1 MYCVGLKRHVEATID
16 EVKHLQ
22 TSKGSKYQIK
32 GHYMEGGK
40 KHNCTSMC
48 SKAVYEQFSG
58 KSLGAESKFDKLSK
72 EIAEDYE
79 EKGKSPEEA
88 EKIGDATAAKI
99 GMAKYGK
106 KGMAKKAKLGMDA
119 EDTPSG
125 DNPMADDPSQDGGP
139 EELFDESVVED
150 EQDGGVDFMNA
161 EDMPSGDDPT
171 TADPAS
177 EGGPEELFDESVVQ
191 DEQDGGVDFMN
202 AEGESVGLILIDNS
216 GSIRAQAD
224 NYSVEDYTS
233 PIQETIAKLAKKA
246 HKSMKAKGMK
256 PVAIEFGSSANMLGD
271 LPKDYSPAGIM
282 GGTNPTAAIKLAKS
296 KMDGVDKVYMIT
308 DGIYAK
314 QGFDESCKGFCS
326 DIEVDFVMPDG
337 KVVDY
342 EEAAMRY
349 RAEDSPSGDDPLS
362 ADPSG
367 EGGPEDLFDESIVQ
381 DEQDGGVDFMNAE
394 EPVVNDPSSFP
405 AGSGHVIGSQT
416 DTANYTPLHAE
427 GVGPATEGEY
437 EDFPR
442 QNAAVGGYDFNAEM
456 FEAMAVYSSGPH
468 DMQKGMA
475 ALLAGAPSVAK
486 GNFVA
491 FGPKYYTVKEGVSS
505 NKFHLFVVMKLANGD
520 FLPANAYG
528 RIGYSPRTWYG
539 EVTSSESAAISAIQK
554 KINKKAKKGYNLE
567 FGAEGDSAPQESDP
581 TTADPLADDPATSG
595 GPSDTYGWTE
605 EESEMGAF
613 SAEFLANT
621 EEVLCSEC
629 FEASCGGHVKRA
641 EFSDNP
647 GFTST
652 PEGDFEDLPRQND
665 TVGGYN
671 FNAEGEE
678 ADSPES
684 SPEFDPLSDNPTD
697 YDALTASDP
706 NMDIMESQ
714 GIVSKKT
721 TVGGL
726 ALVLGLVAAYRYSDQ
741 ISDLFS
747 KMGKSDE

>member
-1 MYCVGLKRHVEATID
+1 MYCVGLKRHVEATVD

-32 GHYMEGGK
+32 GHFMEGGK

-58 KSLGAESKFDKLSK
+58 KTMGAESKFDKLSN
-72 EIAEDYE
+72 EIAEEYE
-79 EKGKSPEEA
+79 EKGMSPEKA

-106 KGMAKKAKLGMDA
+106 KGMAKKAKAGMAA
-119 EDTPSG
+119 EDAPSG
-125 DNPMADDPSQDGGP
+125 DDPMAADPTAEGGP
-139 EELFDESVVED
+139 DELFDESVVQD

-161 EDMPSGDDPT
+161 EDSPSGDDPT
-171 TADPAS
+171 AADPSS

-202 AEGESVGLILIDNS
+202 AED
-216 GSIRAQAD
+216 A
-224 NYSVEDYTS
+224 
-233 PIQETIAKLAKKA
+233 
-246 HKSMKAKGMK
+246 
-256 PVAIEFGSSANMLGD
+256 
-271 LPKDYSPAGIM
+271 
-282 GGTNPTAAIKLAKS
+282 
-296 KMDGVDKVYMIT
+296 
-308 DGIYAK
+308 
-314 QGFDESCKGFCS
+314 
-326 DIEVDFVMPDG
+326 
-337 KVVDY
+337 
-342 EEAAMRY
+342 
-349 RAEDSPSGDDPLS
+349 PSGDDPMA

-367 EGGPEDLFDESIVQ
+367 EGGPEELFDESVVQ

-442 QNAAVGGYDFNAEM
+442 QNAVVGGYDFNAET

-475 ALLAGAPSVAK
+475 ALIAGAPPTAK

-505 NKFHLFVVMKLANGD
+505 NKFHLFAVLKLANGSY
-520 FLPANAYG
+520 LPCNAYG
-528 RIGYSPRTWYG
+528 RIGYNPRTWYG
-539 EVTSSESAAISAIQK
+539 EVTSSESNAISAIQK

-613 SAEFLANT
+613 SAEFLANSN
-621 EEVLCSEC
+621 EMLCSEC
-629 FEASCGGHVKRA
+629 FEASCGGHVKDA

-647 GFTST
+647 GFTAT
-652 PEGDFEDLPRQND
+652 PEDDFEDFPRQND

-678 ADSPES
+678 ADAPEASPEY
-684 SPEFDPLSDNPTD
+684 DPLSDAPTD

-714 GIVSKKT
+714 GIMSKKT

>member
-1 MYCVGLKRHVEATID
+1 MTTHRMYCVGLKRHVEAKID

-72 EIAEDYE
+72 EIAEEYE

-88 EKIGDATAAKI
+88 EKIGDATAAKT
-99 GMAKYGK
+99 GRAKFGK
-106 KGMAKKAKLGMDA
+106 KGMAKKAKAGMAA

-125 DNPMADDPSQDGGP
+125 ENPMADDPSQDGGP
-139 EELFDESVVED
+139 EELFDESIVQD

-161 EDMPSGDDPT
+161 EDSPSGDDPT
-171 TADPAS
+171 AANPSS

-216 GSIRAQAD
+216 GSVQSLD
-224 NYSVEDYTS
+224 TV
-233 PIQETIAKLAKKA
+233 QKGIAKLAKKA

-256 PVAIEFGSSANMLGD
+256 PVAIEFGSSARMLGD
-271 LPKDYSPAGIM
+271 LPNDYSPAGNM

-296 KMDGVDKVYMIT
+296 KMGGVDGVYLIT
-308 DGIYAK
+308 DGMFNEK
-314 QGFDESCKGFCS
+314 GFQEACDGFCS
-326 DIEVDFVMPDG
+326 DIETVFVGTDG
-337 KVVDY
+337 KDY
-342 EEAAMRY
+342 DSYNEAY
-349 RAEDSPSGDDPLS
+349 GAEDAPSGDDPLS

-427 GVGPATEGEY
+427 GVGAATEGEY

-442 QNAAVGGYDFNAEM
+442 QNANIGGYDFNAEM

-491 FGPKYYTVKEGVSS
+491 FGPKYYTIKEGVSS

-528 RIGYSPRTWYG
+528 RIGYNPRTWYG

-554 KINKKAKKGYNLE
+554 KINKKSKKGYNLE
-567 FGAEGDSAPQESDP
+567 FGAEGDLAPQESDP

-613 SAEFLANT
+613 SAEFLDNT
-621 EEVLCSEC
+621 GEVLCSEC

-665 TVGGYN
+665 NVGGYN

>member
-1 MYCVGLKRHVEATID
+1 MTTHRMYCVGLKRHVEATVD

-32 GHYMEGGK
+32 GHFMEGGK

-58 KSLGAESKFDKLSK
+58 KTLGAE
-72 EIAEDYE
+72 
-79 EKGKSPEEA
+79 
-88 EKIGDATAAKI
+88 DA
-99 GMAKYGK
+99 
-106 KGMAKKAKLGMDA
+106 
-119 EDTPSG
+119 PSG
-125 DNPMADDPSQDGGP
+125 DDPMADDPTAEGGP
-139 EELFDESVVED
+139 EELFDESVVQD

-161 EDMPSGDDPT
+161 EDSPSGDDPT
-171 TADPAS
+171 AADPSS

-202 AEGESVGLILIDNS
+202 AED
-216 GSIRAQAD
+216 A
-224 NYSVEDYTS
+224 
-233 PIQETIAKLAKKA
+233 
-246 HKSMKAKGMK
+246 
-256 PVAIEFGSSANMLGD
+256 
-271 LPKDYSPAGIM
+271 
-282 GGTNPTAAIKLAKS
+282 
-296 KMDGVDKVYMIT
+296 
-308 DGIYAK
+308 
-314 QGFDESCKGFCS
+314 
-326 DIEVDFVMPDG
+326 
-337 KVVDY
+337 
-342 EEAAMRY
+342 
-349 RAEDSPSGDDPLS
+349 PSGDDPMA
-362 ADPSG
+362 ADPTA
-367 EGGPEDLFDESIVQ
+367 EGGPEELFDESVVQ

-427 GVGPATEGEY
+427 EGEY

-442 QNAAVGGYDFNAEM
+442 QNAVVGGYDFNAEM

-475 ALLAGAPSVAK
+475 ALIAGAPPTAK

-505 NKFHLFVVMKLANGD
+505 NKFHLFAVLKLANGSY
-520 FLPANAYG
+520 LPCNAYG
-528 RIGYSPRTWYG
+528 RIGYNPRTWYG

-554 KINKKAKKGYNLE
+554 KINSKTKKGYNLE

-605 EESEMGAF
+605 DESEMGAF

-621 EEVLCSEC
+621 NELLCSEC
-629 FEASCGGHVKRA
+629 FEANCGGHVKNA

-647 GFTST
+647 GFTAT
-652 PEGDFEDLPRQND
+652 PEDDFEDFPRQND

-678 ADSPES
+678 ADAPES
-684 SPEFDPLSDNPTD
+684 SPEYDPLSEAPTD

-706 NMDIMESQ
+706 DMDIMEAQ
-714 GIVSKKT
+714 GAISKKT
-721 TVGGL
+721 TVGGI

>member
-1 MYCVGLKRHVEATID
+1 MYCVGLKRHVEATVD

-32 GHYMEGGK
+32 GHFMEGGK

-58 KSLGAESKFDKLSK
+58 KTLGAESKFDKLSN
-72 EIAEDYE
+72 EIAEEYE
-79 EKGKSPEEA
+79 EKGMSPEKA

-106 KGMAKKAKLGMDA
+106 KGMAKKAKAGMAA
-119 EDTPSG
+119 EDAPSG
-125 DNPMADDPSQDGGP
+125 DDPMAADPTAEGGP
-139 EELFDESVVED
+139 DELFDESVVQD

-161 EDMPSGDDPT
+161 EDSPSGDDPT
-171 TADPAS
+171 AADPSS

-216 GSIRAQAD
+216 GSVQS
-224 NYSVEDYTS
+224 YSAVQRS
-233 PIQETIAKLAKKA
+233 IAKLARKV

-271 LPKDYSPAGIM
+271 LPKGYFPAGQM
-282 GGTNPTAAIKLAKS
+282 GGTNPKTGIELAKS
-296 KMDGVDKVYMIT
+296 KMDGVDKVYLIT
-308 DGIYAK
+308 DGFYDYES
-314 QGFDESCKGFCS
+314 FDESCKGFCS
-326 DIEVDFVMPDG
+326 DVKIDFVMSDG

-349 RAEDSPSGDDPLS
+349 NAEDSPSGEDPMA
-362 ADPSG
+362 ADPSS
-367 EGGPEDLFDESIVQ
+367 EGGPEELFDESVVQ

-442 QNAAVGGYDFNAEM
+442 QNAVVGGYDFNAEM

-475 ALLAGAPSVAK
+475 ALIAGAPPTAK

-505 NKFHLFVVMKLANGD
+505 NKFHLFAVLKLANGAY
-520 FLPANAYG
+520 LPCNAYG
-528 RIGYSPRTWYG
+528 RIGYNPRTWYG
-539 EVTSSESAAISAIQK
+539 EVTSSESNAISAIQK

-605 EESEMGAF
+605 EEAEVGAF

-621 EEVLCSEC
+621 NEVLCSEC
-629 FEASCGGHVKRA
+629 FEASCGGHVKDA

-647 GFTST
+647 GFTAT
-652 PEGDFEDLPRQND
+652 PEDDFEDFPRQND

-678 ADSPES
+678 ADAPES
-684 SPEFDPLSDNPTD
+684 SPEYDPLSDAPTD

-714 GIVSKKT
+714 GIMSKKN

>member
-1 MYCVGLKRHVEATID
+1 MYCVGLKRHVEATVD

-32 GHYMEGGK
+32 GHFMEGGK

-58 KSLGAESKFDKLSK
+58 KTMGAESKFDKLSN
-72 EIAEDYE
+72 EIAEEYE
-79 EKGKSPEEA
+79 EKGMSPEKA

-99 GMAKYGK
+99 GRAKYGN
-106 KGMAKKAKLGMDA
+106 KGMAKKAKAGMAA
-119 EDTPSG
+119 EDAPSG
-125 DNPMADDPSQDGGP
+125 DDPMADDPTAEGGP
-139 EELFDESVVED
+139 DELFDESVVQD

-161 EDMPSGDDPT
+161 EDSPSGDDPT
-171 TADPAS
+171 AADPSS

-216 GSIRAQAD
+216 GSVQSLD
-224 NYSVEDYTS
+224 TVQKS
-233 PIQETIAKLAKKA
+233 IAKLAKKA

-256 PVAIEFGSSANMLGD
+256 PVAIEFGSSARMLGD
-271 LPKDYSPAGIM
+271 LPNDYSPAGNM
-282 GGTNPTAAIKLAKS
+282 GGTNPTAAIELAKS
-296 KMDGVDKVYMIT
+296 MGLDSVDSVYLIG
-308 DGIYAK
+308 DGIFGEERFTNAC
-314 QGFDESCKGFCS
+314 DGFCS
-326 DIEVDFVMPDG
+326 DIKTVFVKPDG
-337 KVVDY
+337 SHANDMKSV
-342 EEAAMRY
+342 MM
-349 RAEDSPSGDDPLS
+349 AEDAPSGDDPMA

-367 EGGPEDLFDESIVQ
+367 EGGPEELFDESVVQ

-475 ALLAGAPSVAK
+475 ALIAGAPPTAK

-505 NKFHLFVVMKLANGD
+505 NKFHLFAVLKLANGAY
-520 FLPANAYG
+520 LPCNAYG
-528 RIGYSPRTWYG
+528 RIGYNPRTWYG
-539 EVTSSESAAISAIQK
+539 EVTSSESNAISAIQK

-613 SAEFLANT
+613 SAEFLANSN
-621 EEVLCSEC
+621 EMLCSEC
-629 FEASCGGHVKRA
+629 FEASCGGHVKDA

-647 GFTST
+647 GFTAT
-652 PEGDFEDLPRQND
+652 PEDDFEDFPRQND

-678 ADSPES
+678 ADAPEASPEY
-684 SPEFDPLSDNPTD
+684 DPLSDAPTD

-714 GIVSKKT
+714 GIMSKKT